1 MILAV
6 WLSLLVVGILATS
19 VASRRAVRSAIR
31 VAEVLNVSPALVG
44 LTVVAIGTDLPEIAN
59 SLVTSATGHGDVN
72 VGDSLGSALT
82 QMTLTLA
89 ILCLAASPSE
99 RAIPTNR
106 NFVIAV
112 GTAAVFAAFVV
123 RLLVD
128 DGDLSR
134 VDGLILIVLWLGG
147 TLLLS
152 QGELRPRQAFG
163 RDRSRGVGSEMTRA
177 LGWLVGVGAGAVVVV
192 ESFLQIAE
200 TLGVPEFI
208 GSFIALSI
216 GTSLPELFVDWTAIR
231 RGASSM
237 AIGDIF
243 GSSFVDATL
252 SVGIGPAVFGVAV
265 TSAVFTGTV
274 LAAAGMLVA
283 TIIVARST
291 RLDWRVSVGLL
302 AVYGLVQTAAVVLT
316 AS

>member
-1 MILAV
+1 MIIAL
-6 WLSLLVVGILATS
+6 WLSLLLVGILATS
-19 VASRRAVRSAIR
+19 VASRRAVRSAVR
-31 VAEVLNVSPALVG
+31 VADVLKVSPAVVG

-59 SLVTSATGHGDVN
+59 SLVTSATDHGDVN

-89 ILCLAASPSE
+89 LLCLAAGRTG

-106 NFVIAV
+106 NFVVAV
-112 GTAAVFAAFVV
+112 GTAAVFAAVVV
-123 RLLVD
+123 RLLID

-134 VDGLILIVLWLGG
+134 VDGLILIALWLGG
-147 TLLLS
+147 TLLLG

-163 RDRSRGVGSEMTRA
+163 RDRTRGVGTELAGA
-177 LGWLVGVGAGAVVVV
+177 LGWLAGVGAGAVVVV

-200 TLGVPEFI
+200 ILGVPEFI

-231 RGASSM
+231 RGAASM
-237 AIGDIF
+237 AVGDIF

-265 TSAVFTGTV
+265 TSAAFTGTV
-274 LAAAGMLVA
+274 LAAAGMLAA
-283 TIIVARST
+283 TVIVARSAT
-291 RLDWRVSVGLL
+291 LDWRVSVGLL
-302 AVYGLVQTAAVVLT
+302 AVYTFVQTAAVLT